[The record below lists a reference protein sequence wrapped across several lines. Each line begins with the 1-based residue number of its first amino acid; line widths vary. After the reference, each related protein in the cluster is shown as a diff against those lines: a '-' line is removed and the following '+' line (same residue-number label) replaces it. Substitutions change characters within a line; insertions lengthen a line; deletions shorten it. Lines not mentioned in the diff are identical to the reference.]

1 MPANLTAD
9 FLKARKELQAAQTT
23 QEKLAALEK
32 MLSTIP
38 KHKGTDKMQG
48 DIKRRIAK
56 LRDPQSHTRH
66 GGKGSRL
73 DHIDCEAA
81 GQAVLLG
88 PPNCGKSSLLS
99 ALTNAHPEIADYPY
113 STTLPMPG
121 MMAFEDVPIQLI
133 DLPPLTGEYS
143 ESWMYSLIRQ
153 ADLCLLI
160 LDGSHATEKL
170 SEAVEEIILL
180 LKERHIKLVVKRTRL
195 EEEERIMEVP
205 CRIVLTKEDLG
216 EHCASRDELSSFFP
230 VLSISVER
238 ETGLD
243 ALREEVFTALDVIR
257 IYTKLPGKPPDMSEP
272 YVLPAGSTALD
283 AVKAVHRD
291 FVDRIRYIR
300 VWGSG
305 RFEGQ
310 QVPATHPLADKD
322 IIEIHLS

>member
-66 GGKGSRL
+66 GKGSRL
-73 DHIDCEAA
+73 DHIDCEGA
-81 GQAVLLG
+81 GQVVLLG

-153 ADLCLLI
+153 SDLSLLI
-160 LDGSHATEKL
+160 LDGSHATEEL
-170 SEAVEEIILL
+170 SEAVEEIVLL
-180 LKERHIKLVVKRTRL
+180 LEERHIKLVVQRTRL

-205 CRIVLTKEDLG
+205 CRIVLTKEDLSD
-216 EHCASRDELSSFFP
+216 HRTSRDELSSFFP
-230 VLSISVER
+230 VFSISVAQ
-238 ETGLD
+238 ETGLA

-257 IYTKLPGKPPDMSEP
+257 IYTKLPGKSPDMGEP
-272 YVLPAGSTALD
+272 YVLPVGSTALD
-283 AVKAVHRD
+283 AVRAVHRD
-291 FVDRIRYIR
+291 FVDRVRYIR

-322 IIEIHLS
+322 TIEIHLS